1 MCVCMCTVHRGNCL
15 YILHSWIMRS
25 YTWIQ
30 DRLSSSSPT
39 TEDEERNG
47 MQERVRGW
55 EVGVCAW
62 THTKSKWWELV
73 PTDDVTFSTPHPPL
87 CSPLPLAA
95 VQHASSHCLLHCNLP
110 SFTVKHQNQLTSFL
124 PLHLFTSAELKC
136 GQARFSARAA
146 ER

>member
-1 MCVCMCTVHRGNCL
+1 MCVHAYCIQGELFIHIVLMANAF
-15 YILHSWIMRS
+15 LHLNTRPPIIFIANNGRWRVK
-25 YTWIQ
+25 Q
-30 DRLSSSSPT
+30 HAGQGERL
-39 TEDEERNG
+39 R
-47 MQERVRGW
+47 
-55 EVGVCAW
+55 GVCMYMN
-62 THTKSKWWELV
+62 THQVKVMRIGANWWCNL
-73 PTDDVTFSTPHPPL
+73 FHPPSL

-124 PLHLFTSAELKC
+124 PLHLFTSAELKY